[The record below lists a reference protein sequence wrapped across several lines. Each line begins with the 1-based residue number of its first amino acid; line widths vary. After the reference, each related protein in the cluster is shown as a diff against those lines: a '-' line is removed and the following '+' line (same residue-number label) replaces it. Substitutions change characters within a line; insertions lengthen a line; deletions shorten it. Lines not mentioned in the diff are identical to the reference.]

1 LGPAPARLGDPLADI
16 ETPALVVDLDALD
29 ANIAAMA
36 AQVQGSSAVLRPHG
50 KTHKSAAIAAL
61 QLAAGA
67 VGLCAQ
73 KVSEAEAL
81 LPSGVDDLL
90 VTNHILGARKL
101 GRLCDLARRVRITTL
116 TSDVSH
122 IGWLSEA
129 ATAHGVE
136 IEILIEID
144 AGDARMGLQQPD
156 ALPDLARAVD
166 RSPGL
171 RLRGLQVYNGPL
183 QHMRDH
189 GTRRQAAHDAGDRAE
204 QARDAIRALGLA
216 CDTVSGGGTGS
227 FAADL
232 ERGLFTEIQAG
243 SYVFMDEDYG
253 RNLDAAGQP
262 FRPFRQSLFVQ
273 TTVLRTPNADC
284 VYVDA
289 GVKALNLD
297 CGMPGVH
304 DRPGL
309 AFTRASDE
317 QGRIDILPGARA
329 PELGETLL
337 LVPSHCDPTVNQY
350 DWMVGVRAGTVEA
363 VWPVNGRGCLI

>member
-1 LGPAPARLGDPLADI
+1 MGPAPARLGDGIADV
-16 ETPALVVDLDALD
+16 ETPALLVDLDALD

-36 AQVQGSSAVLRPHG
+36 AQVRRSGAVLRPHG

-81 LPSGVDDLL
+81 LPSGVGDLL
-90 VTNHILGARKL
+90 VTNHVVGARKL
-101 GRLCDLARRVRITTL
+101 ERLCDLARRVRLTTL
-116 TSDVSH
+116 TSDPGHV
-122 IGWLSEA
+122 GWLSDA
-129 ATAHGVE
+129 ARAHGVE

-166 RSPGL
+166 RAPGL

-189 GTRRQAAHDAGDRAE
+189 GARRQAAHEAADRAE
-204 QARDAIRALGLA
+204 RARDVILSLGLA
-216 CDTVSGGGTGS
+216 CETISGGGTGS

-253 RNLDAAGQP
+253 RNLDAAGEP
-262 FRPFRQSLFVQ
+262 FRPFTQSLFVL
-273 TTVLRTPNADC
+273 TTVMRTPNPGC

-304 DRPGL
+304 GRPDL

-317 QGRIDILPGARA
+317 QGRVEVLPGGRA
-329 PELGETLL
+329 PALGETLH

-350 DWMVGVRAGTVEA
+350 DWMVGVRGGTVAA